1 MQRLGASVPKSV
13 YSLAFIL
20 LAALAAMSARPAA
33 AQDQAVDGMVVKRV
47 EFQGLKAIS
56 EGFVRRTVKT
66 RESQPYVRTQTE
78 EDVRELLKT
87 RKFLDVRAQT
97 AVEENQAVV
106 TFLFQEKPVISSV
119 EIDGN
124 KIFTDEE
131 LFKELSFAAG
141 SVLDQFDIDRG
152 RENILRKYRTK
163 GYYFVEV
170 KLDEPMLRQ
179 EARVV
184 YIVTEGQRVR
194 VRNILFE
201 GVQSFPEPRLKFIV
215 GTKTYFPILSPGA
228 FDEEQAERDA
238 GDILAF
244 YRGEGFLDARVG
256 YRPDFT
262 DVERTRLNLV
272 FVIEEGIRYRIKDFA
287 VSGNTV
293 FDTDRVLGV
302 KLMLP
307 GDILREEAV
316 KLDVKKV
323 EDLYGEIGYVDTR
336 VEAVWKFLDE
346 PGLVTLE
353 YQIRE
358 SDRNRFG
365 RITIRGNQR
374 TKDEVVRRE
383 LRFYPGEDYNTLK
396 VRAAEQRVRETGLF
410 SKATITPLP
419 PAPDGEREALVEVEE
434 AQTTNFIIGFGVST
448 DNGFGGRIAIE
459 NRNFDLFDW
468 PRTWGEFFRGQAF
481 RGDGQRAKIEFEPG
495 TEVTRF
501 RIDFTEPYLFDK
513 PLRYDQSLYLFQ
525 RDRSS
530 YLEERI
536 GFVPAIS
543 KRFDTG
549 LLRDWAVEGALRV
562 EGIEISDL
570 RDLASNQI
578 RDVKGTSFLT
588 SLKGTIVHDTS
599 DSRFVPSRGHRFTLA
614 WEQVGAL
621 GGDYHFGRP
630 TIGFTWYKTLRT
642 DIFDRKSVLALRA
655 DSGYIVGDAPVFE
668 RFYGGGFGSIRG
680 FSFRGISPRAGIYN
694 DRVGGDFIL
703 LAGGEYSFP
712 LYADTFRG
720 VTFLDMGTVEE
731 DIGITKW
738 RASIGIGLRINLTFL
753 GSPAPLVFDF
763 GFPISEDPAD
773 DNQVFN
779 FSFGASF

>member
-1 MQRLGASVPKSV
+1 MLLWA
-13 YSLAFIL
+13 AL
-20 LAALAAMSARPAA
+20 LAGPAA
-33 AQDQAVDGMVVKRV
+33 AQEQPVEGMTVRRI
-47 EFQGLKAIS
+47 EFKGLKAIS
-56 EGFVRRTVKT
+56 EGFVRRTIKT
-66 RESQPYVRTQTE
+66 RESQKYIKTQVE
-78 EDVRELLKT
+78 EDLRQLLQT
-87 RKFLDVRAQT
+87 RKFLDVR
-97 AVEENQAVV
+97 VETTVEDNEAVV
-106 TFLFQEKPVISSV
+106 TFLFQEKPVITSV
-119 EIDGN
+119 EIEGN

-131 LFKELSFAAG
+131 LFKELNFTAG
-141 SVLDQFDIDRG
+141 SVLDQFDVDRG
-152 RENILRKYRTK
+152 RENIIRRYKKK

-170 KLDEPMLRQ
+170 KLDEAMLRQ
-179 EARVV
+179 EARVI
-184 YIVTEGQRVR
+184 YQITEGQRVR

-201 GVQSFPEPRLKFIV
+201 GVHSFPEPRLKLII
-215 GTKTYFPILSPGA
+215 GTKTWFPLLSPGA
-228 FDEEQAERDA
+228 FDEEQADRDTA
-238 GDILAF
+238 DLLSF

-262 DVERTRLNLV
+262 NIERTRLNLV
-272 FVIEEGIRYRIKDFA
+272 FVIEEGIRYRVKDFA
-287 VSGNTV
+287 VSGNTI
-293 FDTDRVLGV
+293 FAADRILGV
-302 KLMLP
+302 LLMAP

-323 EDLYGEIGYVDTR
+323 EDLYGEIGYVDTK

-346 PGLVTLE
+346 PGWVTLE

-358 SDRNRFG
+358 SPRSHFG

-396 VRAAEQRVRETGLF
+396 TRAAEQRLRETGLF
-410 SKATITPLP
+410 AKATVTPLP
-419 PAPDGEREALVEVEE
+419 PAADGERDALVEVEE

-448 DNGFGGRIAIE
+448 DNGVGGRIAIE
-459 NRNFDLFDW
+459 NRNFDLLDW

-513 PLRYDQSLYLFQ
+513 PLRYDQSIYLFQ
-525 RDRSS
+525 RDRKS
-530 YLEERI
+530 YQEQRI

-543 KRFDTG
+543 KRFDSG
-549 LLRDWAVEGALRV
+549 LLRDWAIEGALRI
-562 EGIEISDL
+562 EGINISDL
-570 RDLASNQI
+570 RELASQQI
-578 RDVKGTSFLT
+578 QEVKGDSFLT
-588 SLKGTIVHDTS
+588 SIKGTIVHDTS
-599 DSRFVPSRGHRFTLA
+599 DSRFVPTRGHRFTLG

-621 GGDYHFGRP
+621 GGDYTFGRP
-630 TIGFTWYKTLRT
+630 TVGYTWYKTLRT

-680 FSFRGISPRAGIYN
+680 FSFRGISPRAGVFN

-703 LAGGEYSFP
+703 LAGAEYSFP

-720 VTFLDMGTVEE
+720 VTFLDMGTVEKE
-731 DIGITKW
+731 FGITRW
-738 RASIGIGLRINLTFL
+738 RASIGLGLRINLTFL

-773 DNQVFN
+773 NDQVFN
-779 FSFGASF
+779 FSFGTSF